1 MRRCTGE
8 IGECVRVC
16 VSTSDGLCSEIGR
29 EIKKS
34 QQLIVE
40 YKEELKQS
48 RVIRR
53 HRQEYDA
60 MAKVIIFQCFNK
72 SCDHIY

>member
-1 MRRCTGE
+1 MEG
-8 IGECVRVC
+8 
-16 VSTSDGLCSEIGR
+16 DGQMVNGMFPPNSEIGQ

-34 QQLIVE
+34 QQLIVQ
-40 YKEELKQS
+40 YKEELKKS

-60 MAKVIIFQCFNK
+60 MAKVVSRHLWRRYQVT
-72 SCDHIY
+72 